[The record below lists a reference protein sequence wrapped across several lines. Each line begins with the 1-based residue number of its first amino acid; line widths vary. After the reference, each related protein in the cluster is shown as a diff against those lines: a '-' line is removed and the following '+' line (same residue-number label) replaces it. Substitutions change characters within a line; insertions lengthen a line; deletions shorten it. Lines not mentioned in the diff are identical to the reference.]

1 MIQVTYFWRGL
12 LIAIVATTLIG
23 CATTKTTGSGQAGVD
38 RGQMMLVS
46 SKEVEAASA
55 KQYKEVIAKAQSE
68 GKLNR
73 DANMTARVQRIAQR
87 LEPHTG
93 VFRKDAPGW
102 PWEVNVITSDDVNA
116 WCMAGGKIAFYTG
129 LIQKLNLTD
138 DEIAAV
144 MGHEIAHALREH
156 SREKV
161 SRAYAQQLG
170 VGVIAQL
177 AGLGEGGAKALGMAT
192 EVAVGLPN
200 SRTMESESDAMGV
213 EIAARAGYDPRAA
226 ITLWEKMNKAGGG
239 RTPQFMS
246 THPSPENRMSR
257 LRELMPKMVPLYE
270 QAKHS

>member
-1 MIQVTYFWRGL
+1 MMRATYFWRVFV
-12 LIAIVATTLIG
+12 VAVLAATFGG
-23 CATTKTTGSGQAGVD
+23 CASTKTTGKGEAGVE

-55 KQYKEVIAKAQSE
+55 KQYKEVIGKAQSE

-73 DANMTARVQRIAQR
+73 DAALTARVQKIAKR

-93 VFRKDAPGW
+93 VFRKDAPAW
-102 PWEVNVITSDDVNA
+102 PWEVNVISSDELNA

-129 LIQKLNLTD
+129 LIQKLNLSD

-161 SRAYAQQLG
+161 SRAYMQQMG
-170 VGVIAQL
+170 ISVIAQL
-177 AGLGEGGAKALGMAT
+177 AGLGETSAKALAMAT
-192 EVAVGLPN
+192 EVAIGLPN
-200 SRTMESESDAMGV
+200 SRTMESESDALGV
-213 EIAARAGYDPRAA
+213 ELSARAGYDPRAA

-239 RTPQFMS
+239 KPPQFLS
-246 THPSPENRMSR
+246 THPSPENRMAK

-270 QAKHS
+270 QAKQG

>member
-1 MIQVTYFWRGL
+1 MIRTFYFVRTL
-12 LIAIVATTLIG
+12 LVAVMASVAFG
-23 CATTKTTGSGQAGVD
+23 CATTKTTSGGQAGVQ

-46 SKEVEAASA
+46 SKEVEQASA
-55 KQYKEVIAKAQSE
+55 QQYKEVLAKAQKE

-73 DANMTARVQRIAQR
+73 DANLTARVQRIAQR

-93 VFRKDAPGW
+93 VFRKDAPAW
-102 PWEVNVITSDDVNA
+102 AWEVNVISSDEVNA

-129 LIQKLNLTD
+129 LIQKLNLSD

-161 SRAYAQQLG
+161 SRAYAQQMG
-170 VGVIAQL
+170 VSVIAQL

-192 EVAVGLPN
+192 EVALGLPN
-200 SRTMESESDAMGV
+200 SRTMESEADAMGV
-213 EIAARAGYDPRAA
+213 EIAARAGFDPRAA
-226 ITLWEKMNKAGGG
+226 VTLWDKMNKAGGG
-239 RTPQFMS
+239 RTPQFLS

-257 LRELMPKMVPLYE
+257 LRDLMPKMVPLYE
-270 QAKHS
+270 QAKPT